1 MRLLLVVL
9 AITQS
14 VAAFAGQSP
23 LTLRQA
29 IGEALRASPAL
40 REPGDGRT
48 IAQIRQRQAAAG
60 FGVKV
65 TPTFQTGTDPA
76 GLSAR
81 SMGVSLSKQLPIGT
95 VLQVNATSFEFG
107 RGLPELFCSFTE

>member
-1 MRLLLVVL
+1 MRVLVVIL
-9 AITQS
+9 ALAQPS
-14 VAAFAGQSP
+14 AAAADQSP

-48 IAQIRQRQAAAG
+48 VAGIRQRQAAAG
-60 FGVKV
+60 FGLKL

-76 GLSAR
+76 GLNAR
-81 SMGVSLSKQLPIGT
+81 SMGVSLSKRLPTGT
-95 VLQVNATSFEFG
+95 ALQVNATSFEFG
-107 RGLPELFCSFTE
+107 TAAD